1 MPGLISV
8 SDFVHETSEDFNSPT
23 TSNFVS
29 RISQCRETVSKCD
42 EALSGD
48 KECLVKFK
56 NAIKDLNKTGLNH
69 VNCEQELSKALNKL
83 GELALIRDDESDDVG
98 TAFQK
103 FSVVTKELST
113 LMNNL
118 MKNLETMVL
127 NPTDRLLKTEL
138 RGSKGDIKRPF
149 DRAWKEYQDKY
160 SELERHKKKAA
171 KEVGLYRSDL
181 TPGEIADEMDK
192 ERKYLQLTMTEY
204 LLRVNEVKTKKGA
217 LLLQQLLEFY
227 RAQYNYFSEGL
238 QTIEHFGNYIEDL
251 TYKLH
256 LIKQQQQEEKS
267 HLLDLRNL
275 LKSSPGFSK
284 VNQQVIQSS
293 TTTSTVQQKS
303 STQNNSNNYAPY
315 TLHQAKGDASL
326 GNKKSGYL
334 SKRSEGRLRN
344 IWQKRRCVVMEG
356 FLDIYHA
363 DESKT
368 PTRVNLLTCQMKPVA
383 EDRLNFDVVSYNR
396 TYHFQAET
404 ELEKDEWMSVLLNSK
419 DGALNQAFEDNGKS
433 TSANQGF
440 IELQRTLVNT
450 IRGLPG
456 NDKCCDCGSNNDA
469 TWIST
474 NFGIIVCIECSGI
487 HREMGVHI
495 SKIQSLTLD
504 NIGTSQLLVARV
516 MSNELFNKVMEA
528 RVLKQKLH
536 PSSTMDERKAYIKSK
551 YVDKKF
557 VQPFCSNAG
566 ELLNELETA
575 IDSQS
580 IYDLLQVIGEAHLH
594 GVDITDPLTSSEFA
608 ETSLH
613 YAISHETGQS
623 LHVVDFLVQNST
635 SLDRQTRE
643 GNTPLH
649 YCVIQNQTESM
660 RLLLRSGANPSIENN
675 NGKTPLSIAKERSHK
690 LCEELLQH
698 ALHRK
703 KTMFENVNIDWHLA
717 LDDGSTDFS
726 DDETL
731 DEHSSRTGTNVGIR
745 TPERNSAFSPNEKSG
760 GRLRPL
766 SVYTPNHVHNI
777 NNNSM
782 TSSSISPLNKGGD
795 WMQHSDWSR
804 GTPSTDSGDSPGS
817 DRVMPPPPPP
827 PSTKKPIVSSS
838 NLATSMVGSLKK
850 GTKKHTSPSYNT
862 LPSNRYIR
870 SSPKVISNSPAYHKR
885 SPSSDSGN
893 GTLHNPLS
901 RSNTPVSYLSSG
913 GKVHTVFLQV
923 GPKSEGGASSDNSA
937 SPPLQSFTE
946 ESSPEN
952 NRLSPTILH
961 HSRMTQ
967 STESLDSMSDE
978 SGGGG
983 RGIGG
988 RSSNVVSHRLRNL
1001 HYDFANLRKCR
1012 ALYDCEA
1019 DNEDELTFEEGD
1031 LVAIINE
1038 ETEDENWMEGV
1049 LITDPTKRGLF
1060 PVSFVHMLD

>member
-8 SDFVHETSEDFNSPT
+8 SDFCSRKPAKILIVLP

-227 RAQYNYFSEGL
+227 RAQYNYFSE
-238 QTIEHFGNYIEDL
+238 
-251 TYKLH
+251 
-256 LIKQQQQEEKS
+256 
-267 HLLDLRNL
+267 DLRNL

-326 GNKKSGYL
+326 GNKKSG
-334 SKRSEGRLRN
+334 
-344 IWQKRRCVVMEG
+344 CVVMEG
-356 FLDIYHA
+356 FWIFIMQMNQ
-363 DESKT
+363 KT

-433 TSANQGF
+433 TSANQG
-440 IELQRTLVNT
+440 
-450 IRGLPG
+450 

-487 HREMGVHI
+487 HREM
-495 SKIQSLTLD
+495 
-504 NIGTSQLLVARV
+504 VARV

-660 RLLLRSGANPSIENN
+660 RLLLRSEV
-675 NGKTPLSIAKERSHK
+675 HK

-850 GTKKHTSPSYNT
+850 
-862 LPSNRYIR
+862 
-870 SSPKVISNSPAYHKR
+870 VISNSPAYHKR

-901 RSNTPVSYLSSG
+901 RSNTPVSSYLSSG